1 MYSGIITRTLAVY
14 AGQRQ
19 ETEERRGS
27 DSAILLQGLLLP
39 KNWVIGKGKL
49 SLRRFSEF
57 FVLAEMRPRII
68 SIIFKSMLV
77 CLENTQN
84 LCRVMDENGS
94 FYTFTRISGSAL
106 EKEGDN
112 TSPKRQ
118 RQIFP

>member
-1 MYSGIITRTLAVY
+1 MYSGIITRTPAVY

-27 DSAILLQGLLLP
+27 DSAILLLGLVLP

-49 SLRRFSEF
+49 PLRRFSEF

-84 LCRVMDENGS
+84 LYPVMDEKWVILHIHENFSLSVG
-94 FYTFTRISGSAL
+94 R
-106 EKEGDN
+106 
-112 TSPKRQ
+112 KR
-118 RQIFP
+118 